1 MQRKTA
7 NRGTKNNIRIK
18 ILRSETKVYSGLL

>member
-7 NRGTKNNIRIK
+7 NRGTKNSIRIK
-18 ILRSETKVYSGLL
+18 IFRSETKVYSELL